1 MGSEVDTGEVAS
13 PPVDPLDRPEAGA
26 RVIRG
31 GVIRALGYA
40 ANILLAAATVPLM
53 TRHLGV
59 ADFGRFV
66 TASSIVMI
74 VAGVTE
80 FGLSGVGTREYAL
93 ADDTAR
99 RRLLGNLVGLRTL
112 LTVVG
117 LAFAYLLMLAGGYP
131 SVVLI
136 GMLISGVGVLLIN
149 TQQTFA
155 LVLTASLRWGLYSV
169 FELVNTVVVAIGTVL
184 LVLIGASLLP
194 FFYVSAISSLAALL
208 ATVVVLR
215 GHVAL
220 RPRFDL
226 PDWRRML
233 RDALPYAAAAT
244 VGILYFRVA
253 QIIVSAGSSAA
264 QTGYYST
271 AFKVVEVISGTAFLM
286 VGSAFPIFARAG
298 RDDHERL
305 GYAMGR
311 VTDTALI
318 AGVYLALSLL
328 IAAPFVIQVLGGS
341 SFKPAVPVLRLQ
353 AITLVAT
360 FLGATWSFTLLSLRE
375 HRSLLQANALALA
388 IAIVLSLALVPSL
401 GAEGAAIATA
411 ATEFALVGA
420 YWWSLARSRARLRP
434 SLALVPKVL
443 LAAGAAGASAL
454 VLPLPSIALW
464 AIGSGVYLALLLL
477 LRAFPA
483 ELLHALLLRDR
494 HPAPQSASA
503 RR

>member
-1 MGSEVDTGEVAS
+1 MGSVLDTGEEAS
-13 PPVDPLDRPEAGA
+13 LPVDPLDRPEAGA

-31 GVIRALGYA
+31 GVIRGIAYA
-40 ANILLAAATVPLM
+40 VNILLITATVPLM

-93 ADDTAR
+93 ADDSGR
-99 RRLLGNLVGLRTL
+99 RRLLGNL
-112 LTVVG
+112 
-117 LAFAYLLMLAGGYP
+117 
-131 SVVLI
+131 LI
-136 GMLISGVGVLLIN
+136 GMLISGVGLLLIN

-215 GHVAL
+215 GHVVL

-253 QIIVSAGSSAA
+253 QIVVSSGSSAA

-271 AFKVVEVISGTAFLM
+271 AFKVVEVIAGTAFLM

-305 GYAMGR
+305 RYAMGR

-328 IAAPFVIQVLGGS
+328 IAAPFVIRVLGGS

-401 GAEGAAIATA
+401 GAEGAAAATA

-420 YWWSLARSRARLRP
+420 YWWSLARSRARMRP
-434 SLALVPKVL
+434 SLALLPKVL
-443 LAAGAAGASAL
+443 LAAGVAGASAL

-464 AIGSGVYLALLLL
+464 AIASAVYLAVLLL
-477 LRAFPA
+477 LRAFPP
-483 ELLHALLLRDR
+483 ELLHALLRRD
-494 HPAPQSASA
+494 APVAS
-503 RR
+503 